1 MRHKETK
8 MNNALKT
15 CQATLA
21 LMGLLVGVASQAT
34 DVAELPLKTSV
45 LAKPNVI
52 FALDDSGSMD
62 AEVMID
68 GNFQGWFYGSDD
80 SKIFDPLAAPRTG
93 AAAANDWNMFYLFP
107 NGSGAGNR
115 VYLEPTSTT
124 NGRDRYG
131 YGIPPTPELAW
142 TRSPSYNTLYY
153 DTRRTYTPWAPAYV
167 SGASRTYGNA
177 TASSARSHPALGTTT
192 MDLTAN
198 PLSAT
203 GVEWRFTFTPGM
215 TIPAGANNLTCTGTV
230 PVVGA
235 SGVKLTTT
243 NGFCRAAVSYYI
255 PTFWNREACVVNAST
270 CVATWDGRTLK
281 RYEIKLG
288 NSFPSERNYADEMQ
302 NFANWFSY
310 YRKRRMMLAA
320 AMGDV
325 LENLSGLRLGVV
337 KFNARSAPTMY
348 DADAGSSA
356 TNRLAVSGIF
366 YTAEGNQSTP
376 THATMAYI
384 RDQFDTNTSVIQYA
398 CQRNASFVITDGF
411 SNDAATAP
419 PAYAQNTYGAGAPY
433 QSIAANSLSDKA
445 LSYFTNRL
453 RAAGA
458 SPLPA
463 GRVPLGRGG
472 VANPDTNPNLH
483 LQTYALTLG
492 MKGTVWPTA
501 LDPFVAAPVWPA
513 PVANT
518 ASMIDDLWH
527 ATINGRGQMYL
538 ATDSAGTAA
547 GIAAGLSD
555 IIDQIGAQS
564 SLAVSSINLDRSDA
578 RAYLGTY
585 NPAGWAGNLTANAI
599 STTTAEVSTIATWS
613 ADVLLRN
620 RAWAGRVIATQI
632 GSNGVTFTAANVG
645 ATVNP
650 ANAWGNSA
658 AVVDYL
664 RGNRAGEGTSFRTR
678 AGLMGAVINAEPV
691 ISRDDK
697 LVFLASG
704 EGMLH
709 AFDAD
714 TGAEHWAFVPPQTL
728 ANLGQISSRD
738 YAFRTKLDATPAW
751 GKLAGN
757 GKRMLVGALGGA
769 ARGYYA
775 LDVSSPRNKTEAEL
789 ASAAMWQ
796 FPVVGDAANL
806 SKMGFSYGR
815 PVIAKTSTQGDVVL
829 VTSGYDNGQ
838 AIGDGKGRLW
848 MLNANTG
855 AVLRQFVTTD
865 GNNAAEAGLSHVSAY
880 RETDGTVR
888 YVYGGDLLGNLWH
901 FDLDTGA
908 TVKVAVLKDAAG
920 NLQPVTAAPELAT
933 LASQRIVM
941 VGTGRLLDITDFGSS
956 RVQSFYAIA
965 DGATLN
971 DARSGLIRQ
980 TYARGATPE
989 FSGAAVNWASDRG
1002 WYFDLP
1008 AGEQANTTPSVAYG
1022 AVGFT
1027 TNANGGS
1034 DCTQGAY
1041 MYLVDIGSGQK
1052 SPIAD
1057 FASAPI
1063 STTANASR
1071 LTMLRVSN
1079 GRLIGTSHT
1088 SDGTVFRRGLG
1099 NLDMIQPAKNAWRE
1113 VRR

>member
-1 MRHKETK
+1 MTT
-8 MNNALKT
+8 ALKS
-15 CQATLA
+15 CQAALA
-21 LMGLLVGVASQAT
+21 LLGLLIGVAAQAT

-68 GNFQGWFYGSDD
+68 GNFQGWFYGSAD
-80 SKIFDPLAAPRTG
+80 SKTFDPLAAPRTG
-93 AAAANDWNMFYLFP
+93 AVSANDAAMFYLFP
-107 NGSGAGNR
+107 NGTGTGNR
-115 VYLEPTSTT
+115 VYGDPGSSA
-124 NGRDRYG
+124 NSG

-153 DTRRTYTPWAPAYV
+153 DTQRTYTPWAPAYV
-167 SGASRTYGNA
+167 GGASRTYANA
-177 TASSARSHPALGTTT
+177 NPSAAQSHPALGSTA
-192 MDLTAN
+192 MNLTAN
-198 PLSAT
+198 LFST
-203 GVEWRFTFTPGM
+203 TTDWRFTFTPGM
-215 TIPAGANNLTCTGTV
+215 TIPAGATSLTCNGTV
-230 PVVGA
+230 PTVGA

-243 NGFCRAAVSYYI
+243 NKFCRAAVSYYL
-255 PTFWNREACVVNAST
+255 PTFWNRETCTVNGST
-270 CVATWDGRTLK
+270 CVATWDGFTLK
-281 RYEIKLG
+281 RYEIKSG
-288 NSFPSERNYADEMQ
+288 NSFPSNRSYADEIQ

-310 YRKRRMMLAA
+310 HRKRRMMLAG
-320 AMGDV
+320 AMGKV

-337 KFNARSAPTMY
+337 NFNARTAPTMY

-356 TNRLAVSGIF
+356 NNRLAVSGIF
-366 YTAEGNQSTP
+366 YVAEGNQSTP

-384 RDQFDTNTSVIQYA
+384 RDQFDTNTSIIQYA

-411 SNDAATAP
+411 ANDSASAP
-419 PAYAQNTYGAGAPY
+419 PAYSQSTYGAGAPY
-433 QSIAANSLSDKA
+433 QTTTASSLADKA

-453 RAAGA
+453 RATGA

-463 GRVPLGRGG
+463 GRVPLGRSG

-492 MKGTVWPTA
+492 MKGTVWPSA
-501 LDPFVAAPVWPA
+501 VDPFVSAPSWPV

-518 ASMIDDLWH
+518 ATMIDDLWH

-538 ATDSAGTAA
+538 ASDSAATSA

-564 SLAVSSINLDRSDA
+564 SLAVSSINLERGDA
-578 RAYLGTY
+578 RVYLGTY
-585 NPAGWAGNLTANAI
+585 NPAGWTGNLTANAI
-599 STTTAEVSTIATWS
+599 SASTGEISSTTSWN
-613 ADVLLRN
+613 ADALLRA
-620 RAWAGRVIATQI
+620 RAWSGRVVASQI
-632 GSNGVTFTAANVG
+632 GNSGVAFTAANVG
-645 ATVNP
+645 AAVNP
-650 ANAWGNSA
+650 GGVWGSNA

-664 RGNRAGEGTSFRTR
+664 RGSRAGEGVGFRSR
-678 AGLMGAVINAEPV
+678 VSLMAAVINAEPV
-691 ISRDDK
+691 VSRDDK
-697 LVFLASG
+697 MIFLASG

-714 TGAEHWAFVPPQTL
+714 TGAEHWAYVPPQAL

-757 GKRMLVGALGGA
+757 GKRVLVGALGGA

-775 LDVSSPRNKTEAEL
+775 LDVSSPRNKTEDQL

-796 FPVVGDAANL
+796 FPAVGDATNL
-806 SKMGFSYGR
+806 SKMGYSFGR

-829 VTSGYDNGQ
+829 VTSGYDNAQ
-838 AIGDGKGRLW
+838 VIGDGKGRLW

-855 AVLRQFVTTD
+855 VVLRQFVTPD
-865 GNNAAEAGLSHVSAY
+865 GSNAAEAGLTHVSAY

-888 YVYGGDLLGNLWH
+888 HVYGGDLLGNLWR
-901 FDLDTGA
+901 FDLDTGV
-908 TVKVAVLKDAAG
+908 TLKLAVLKDAAG
-920 NLQPVTAAPELAT
+920 NLQPITSAPELVT
-933 LASQRIVM
+933 LADQRIVLL
-941 VGTGRLLDITDFGSS
+941 GTGRLLDITDFGNS
-956 RVQSFYAIA
+956 RTQSFYAIT
-965 DGATLN
+965 DGATLSN
-971 DARSGLIRQ
+971 ARSALIHQ
-980 TYARGATPE
+980 TYTRGASPE
-989 FSGAAVNWASDRG
+989 LSGATVNWATDRG

-1008 AGEQANTTPSVAYG
+1008 AGEQVNTSPSVAYG
-1022 AVGFT
+1022 AVGFS

-1034 DCTQGAY
+1034 DCTQSAN

-1057 FASAPI
+1057 FASAQI
-1063 STTANASR
+1063 STAANASR
-1071 LTMLRVSN
+1071 LTLLRLSN
-1079 GRLIGTSHT
+1079 GRLVGTSHT
-1088 SDGTVFRRGLG
+1088 SDGTVFRRSLG
-1099 NLDMIQPAKNAWRE
+1099 TLALIQPAKNAWRE
-1113 VRR
+1113 IRR